1 KDMICRRCGKKL
13 DKDDRFCRACGM
25 PVGGG
30 NDEKESG
37 YQDDIMS
44 MTGRFDGKYM
54 LLCAVILGAL
64 IIVGAVVKLAYAKD
78 RQGETYASE
87 TTAVSECPEW
97 MDDAE
102 V

>member
-1 KDMICRRCGKKL
+1 
-13 DKDDRFCRACGM
+13 M

-30 NDEKESG
+30 SDEKESG

-64 IIVGAVVKLAYAKD
+64 IIIGAVVKLAYAKD

-87 TTAVSECPEW
+87 KTAVSECPEW

>member
-1 KDMICRRCGKKL
+1 MICRRCGKKL

-25 PVGGG
+25 PVGKK
-30 NDEKESG
+30 NNKKKNN

-64 IIVGAVVKLAYAKD
+64 IIIGAVVKLAYAKD

>member
-1 KDMICRRCGKKL
+1 
-13 DKDDRFCRACGM
+13 
-25 PVGGG
+25 
-30 NDEKESG
+30 
-37 YQDDIMS
+37 MS

-64 IIVGAVVKLAYAKD
+64 IIIGAVVKLAYAKD

-87 TTAVSECPEW
+87 KTAVSECPEW